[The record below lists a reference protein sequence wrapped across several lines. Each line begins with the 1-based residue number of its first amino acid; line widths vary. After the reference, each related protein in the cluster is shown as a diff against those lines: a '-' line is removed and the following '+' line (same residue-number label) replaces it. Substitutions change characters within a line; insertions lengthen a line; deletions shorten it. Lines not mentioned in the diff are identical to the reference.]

1 MRFLMTTHRGAGHFG
16 PMMPFAHAIL
26 RAGHDVLVAAPRS
39 AAPMVARAGLD
50 HYPLDEPS
58 DAIEAPYWEQIRA
71 AGDEEAAKIVV
82 TDVFGRLRGGAMLP
96 GLVDLV
102 AGWRPDAV
110 LHEITEVAGVAA
122 AERHGIAHV
131 RLGIGLVMNQ
141 DWGLELLNRPLD
153 ELRARLGVWK
163 DPSGRRLARSP
174 YLTLAARSLEQPTG
188 GPDRAYRFRDRPEAG
203 ALPDWWGGSRDPLV
217 YVSFGTAVP
226 ELPHFAVLCRRAI
239 EELAP
244 LPIRVLLTVGD
255 GQDPAGLGPL
265 PGNVHVERWVP
276 QADVMPHAA
285 AMVGHGGSGSTRAAM
300 AAGVPLAVVPFFAD
314 QPANAERIAQLGAG
328 IALPRGE
335 AAIPHLADAVR
346 SLLDDRL
353 YRRRAGLVAAEIGEL
368 PPVDDAV
375 GVLEEIAV
383 GGALAA

>member
-1 MRFLMTTHRGAGHFG
+1 
-16 PMMPFAHAIL
+16 
-26 RAGHDVLVAAPRS
+26 
-39 AAPMVARAGLD
+39 MVARAGLD

-58 DAIEAPYWEQIRA
+58 HAIEAPVWERIK
-71 AGDEEAAKIVV
+71 AGTDDEAEKIVV
-82 TDVFGRLRGGAMLP
+82 VDMFGRLRGGAMLP

-110 LHEITEVAGVAA
+110 IHEITEVAGVAA
-122 AERHGIAHV
+122 AERHGVPHV

-141 DWGLELLNRPLD
+141 DWAIELLNRPLD
-153 ELRARLGVWK
+153 ELRARLGMRQ
-163 DPSGRRLARSP
+163 DPAGVRLARSP
-174 YLTLAARSLEQPTG
+174 FLTLAPRSLELPTG
-188 GPDRAYRFRDRPEAG
+188 RPDRALRFRTRGEAG
-203 ALPDWWGGSRDPLV
+203 ELPDWWGGDEDPLV

-226 ELPHFAVLCRRAI
+226 EIPEFAAFCRRVIEAI
-239 EELAP
+239 AG

-255 GQDPAGLGPL
+255 GQDPAELGPL
-265 PGNVHVERWVP
+265 PRNVHVERWVP

-314 QPANAERIAQLGAG
+314 QPANAERVAQLGAG

-335 AAIPHLADAVR
+335 AAIPELANAVR
-346 SLLDDRL
+346 ALLDDRL

-368 PPVDDAV
+368 PPVDAAV
-375 GVLEEIAV
+375 GVLEEIAI
-383 GGALAA
+383 GRALAA